1 MPFFS
6 LPLIALWQSPGSGT
20 RSSLRGLLGVAL
32 TVALAFTL
40 AFPSRA
46 SSFSTSQWRAEA
58 ERIRTLAENDPQAAR
73 EQASRL
79 LLTLPPDGTAADR
92 AKAFNVLARAE
103 HYCAETA
110 SSAIHVQQA
119 FELARWGG
127 DRVGQAEAD
136 LTGARNDILTSR
148 VEQIIERNTRALAN
162 LEGMNRPDLQSEALL
177 YSAIAYRRIG
187 SLEESVTV
195 ALRAMEIAQRSS
207 DPLALAQS
215 HQALA
220 MAFTQG
226 DRQPEAREHYAR
238 MLDAA
243 RTAGSKLLEAA
254 ALQGL
259 AATPE
264 APFGD
269 VQRLKD
275 VVQIYRTL
283 RTPFRL
289 AYALHALAD
298 ALRRQGRH
306 ADALPAVEEAL
317 QIYDR
322 HGNRVGRWYGLNLRA
337 DIARNVLGYDA
348 ALQDTKRA
356 YDLARE
362 IGFTL
367 YISESGQRLSRL
379 YAERG
384 DWRRAYGSSLEAQQ
398 LSDQAA
404 RDRASSRV
412 LEVARRHEAQA
423 RQQEIQALKLHN
435 ERQSAE
441 LQQRKLQQRWLWTVL
456 AAAAL
461 ALVGITVFML
471 RLRRTQR
478 EIRGLNKE
486 LEQRV
491 QASTAELRQQTSYL
505 RALIDTLPVIV
516 ALKDA
521 QGRYLAVNR
530 SFADAAGRPV
540 VEIEGGG
547 VDQNLWCDEILH
559 IVRVEEQAQIP
570 PASVH
575 LRQLRHKGRDAW
587 FEVHAAPVLGEG
599 GTMIG
604 LAGAMIDV
612 TDRKALEEARE
623 AALAEAQRLARQRS
637 EFLTQM
643 SHELR
648 TPLNGILGFAQILQR
663 DKQLSERQQRGL
675 SIIEQSG
682 QHLLALINDI
692 LDLARIDAARLEL
705 APSELEL
712 PAFLSVVGDIV
723 RVKAEEKGLLFTH
736 RVDTRLP
743 AAVSADEKRLRQVL
757 LNLLSN
763 AVKFTDR
770 GEVSLRVQLLG
781 QCEAGVRVR
790 FEVSDTGIGM
800 SEAEL
805 GRLFQPFEQVGDI
818 RRRQGGTGLGLAIS
832 RELVRL
838 MGGEI
843 GVSSVPGE
851 GSRFWFHIELPVLG
865 QAASPGRPMGMPSG
879 YEGRRRKILVAD
891 DTPQNR
897 AVLADGLSVL
907 GFEVHV
913 AWDGAQ
919 AVEMALARQPDLA
932 VLDIMMPVMDGLEAA
947 RRIRAVPEL
956 RDMPII
962 AASGNTAASVE
973 EDSRTAGVNA
983 FLPKPIEHERLAEM
997 VGRLLEL
1004 TWIYEEDPGRRTRE
1018 AADPTPDAAPEDTQ
1032 FEAPPPERLQ
1042 AIHRLA
1048 RMGFMS
1054 RVRQEATA
1062 LREADER
1069 YAPLSRELSRLADN
1083 LRSTDLM
1090 QLLERLGTRQKQE
1103 AEAGGR

>member
-1 MPFFS
+1 MPLLL
-6 LPLIALWQSPGSGT
+6 LPLFALWQSPGPGS
-20 RSSLRGLLGVAL
+20 RSSLRGLLGITITLAL
-32 TVALAFTL
+32 TFTF
-40 AFPSRA
+40 ACPSRA
-46 SSFSTSQWRAEA
+46 TSLPIGQWRAEA
-58 ERIRTLAENDPQAAR
+58 ERLRGLAENDPQAAR
-73 EQASRL
+73 EQASQL
-79 LLTLPPDGTAADR
+79 LQNMPPEGTASDQAH
-92 AKAFNVLARAE
+92 ALNVLARAE
-103 HYCAETA
+103 LYCADTD
-110 SSAIHVQQA
+110 SSARHVQQA

-127 DRVGQAEAD
+127 DRIAQAEAD
-136 LTGARNDILTSR
+136 LIGARNDILMWR
-148 VEQIIERNTRALAN
+148 VEQIFERNTRALAN
-162 LEGMNRPDLQSEALL
+162 LEGMNRPDLQAEALL
-177 YSAIAYRRIG
+177 YNAIAYRRIG

-195 ALRAMEIAQRSS
+195 ALRAMEIGQRSN
-207 DPLALAQS
+207 DQLALARS

-243 RTAGSKLLEAA
+243 RSAGSKLLEAA

-259 AATPE
+259 AETAG
-264 APFGD
+264 APSAD
-269 VQRLKD
+269 VQRLND
-275 VVQIYRTL
+275 VVRIYRTL

-289 AYALHALAD
+289 AHALHALAE
-298 ALRRQGRH
+298 ALHRQGRH
-306 ADALPAVEEAL
+306 AEAMPAVEEEL

-322 HGNRVGRWYGLNLRA
+322 HRNRVGRWFALSLRA
-337 DIARNVLGYDA
+337 DIARNLLGYDA
-348 ALQDTKRA
+348 ALQDTKQA

-362 IGFTL
+362 IAFTL
-367 YISESGQRLSRL
+367 YISQSGQRLSRL

-384 DWRRAYGSSLEAQQ
+384 DWRRAYSSSLEAQQ

-412 LEVARRHEAQA
+412 LEMARRHEAQA

-441 LQQRKLQQRWLWTVL
+441 LQQRELQQRWLWTVL

-461 ALVGITVFML
+461 ALVSITVFVL
-471 RLRRTQR
+471 RLGRTQR

-540 VEIEGGG
+540 GEIERGGI
-547 VDQNLWCDEILH
+547 DQNLWCDEIL
-559 IVRVEEQAQIP
+559 QIARAEDQGHRS

-587 FEVHAAPVLGEG
+587 FEVHAAPVLGED

-692 LDLARIDAARLEL
+692 LDLARIDAAKLEL
-705 APSELEL
+705 APTELEL

-781 QCEAGVRVR
+781 QSEAGARIR
-790 FEVSDTGIGM
+790 FEVSDDGIGM
-800 SEAEL
+800 TEAEL

-843 GVSSVPGE
+843 GVSSVPGQ
-851 GSRFWFHIELPVLG
+851 GSSFWFHVDLPVLAE
-865 QAASPGRPMGMPSG
+865 AAIVARPIGIPSG
-879 YEGRRRKILVAD
+879 YEGRRRKILIAD

-913 AWDGAQ
+913 AMDGAQ
-919 AVEMALARQPDLA
+919 ALEMALARRPDLA

-947 RRIRAVPEL
+947 RRIRALTEL

-973 EDSRTAGVNA
+973 EDSRMAGVNA
-983 FLPKPIEHERLAEM
+983 FLPKPIEQARLAEM

-1004 TWIYEEDPGRRTRE
+1004 TWIYEEDPGRKAGE
-1018 AADPTPDAAPEDTQ
+1018 AAAPTLDAAPEDAQ

-1083 LRSTDLM
+1083 LRSTELM
-1090 QLLERLGTRQKQE
+1090 QLLERLGTRHNQE
-1103 AEAGGR
+1103 VPAAGR